1 MFIPDYCQTNNMS
14 YLRGSDRSEVQLL
27 PACLDDYVAAASPAR
42 FIDAYAE
49 NVDFQALGFAR
60 AQPAAT
66 GRPPYHPA
74 DLLKL
79 YLYGYLHRIRSS
91 RRLEAEATRNL
102 ELIWLLRGLR
112 PDFKTIAD
120 FRKDN
125 RLSFKALFKQ
135 FNLLCGQMGLFGAE
149 LVAIDGSKFKADN
162 NSRRY
167 HSQKQLRERIQKLEQ
182 RIEEYLNHLDQ
193 DDDQGPAAPVAPT
206 VEEMAQKVALLK
218 ERKGRYDELL
228 RELEQKQQPSV
239 SLTDPDARPMKGAH
253 GYVLG
258 YNVQVA
264 VDAKHDLIVA
274 QDVVQAAVDR
284 SQLAP
289 MALAAKAELGVKK
302 LQAVADKGYYDTD
315 QLEACE
321 QAGIEPFVPQAGG
334 QADRVWQGRKFFG
347 KGRFAYD
354 ARADVYHC
362 PGGQSLARRNPY
374 LIDGIQWIYYYTEK
388 ACQSCA
394 LRPQCTLSDY
404 RMAARRANATVAERT
419 AARVRNRADL
429 VAARKTIVEHVFGTL
444 RCWNHDH
451 FLMRGLEKV
460 RAEFSLSALVYNLKR
475 VLNLVGLP
483 ELMRALHATPQDC

>member
-1 MFIPDYCQTNNMS
+1 MT
-14 YLRGSDRSEVQLL
+14 YLRGSDRLEVQLL
-27 PACLDDYVAAASPAR
+27 PACLEDYVAPDSPAR

-49 NVDFQALGFAR
+49 NLDFQALGFVHAR
-60 AQPAAT
+60 PAAT

-74 DLLKL
+74 DLVKL
-79 YLYGYLHRIRSS
+79 YLYGYLYRIRSS
-91 RRLEAEATRNL
+91 RRLEAEAARNL

-125 RLSFKALFKQ
+125 RSSFKGLFKQ

-182 RIEEYLNHLDQ
+182 RIEEYLSQLDQ
-193 DDDQGPAAPVAPT
+193 NDDQGPAAPVVCTAQ
-206 VEEMAQKVALLK
+206 ELAQKVALLK
-218 ERKGRYDELL
+218 ARKGRYDQLL
-228 RELEQKQQPSV
+228 RELEQKHQEAI

-253 GYVLG
+253 GYVHG

-274 QDVVQAAVDR
+274 QEVVQEAVDS

-289 MALAAKAELGVKK
+289 MALAAQEALAVEK
-302 LQAVADKGYYDTD
+302 LQAVADKGYYDAD

-321 QAGIEPFVPQAGG
+321 RAGIEPFVPQAGRD
-334 QADRVWQGRKFFG
+334 ADIVRKGRKIFG
-347 KGRFAYD
+347 KARFVYEAK
-354 ARADVYHC
+354 ADVYRC
-362 PGGQSLARRNPY
+362 PAGQSLLRRNPY
-374 LIDGIQWIYYYTEK
+374 TIKGTQWIYYYTEK

-394 LRPQCTLSDY
+394 LRSQCTAGDY
-404 RMAARRANATVAERT
+404 RMMTRRVNEAVAER
-419 AARVRNRADL
+419 AAERVRQRADL
-429 VAARKTIVEHVFGTL
+429 VAERKTVVEHVFGTL

-451 FLMRGLEKV
+451 FLMRTLEKV

-475 VLNLVGLP
+475 VLNLIGLP
-483 ELMRALHATPQDC
+483 ELMRALAATQTQG

>member
-1 MFIPDYCQTNNMS
+1 MS

-27 PACLDDYVAAASPAR
+27 PARLEDYVAPDSPAR

-49 NVDFQALGFAR
+49 NVDFQALRFVHC
-60 AQPAAT
+60 QPAAT

-91 RRLEAEATRNL
+91 RRLEAEAARNL
-102 ELIWLLRGLR
+102 EVIWLLRGLR

-125 RLSFKALFKQ
+125 QASFKGLFKQ

-167 HSQKQLRERIQKLEQ
+167 HSQKQLRQRIQKLEQ
-182 RIEEYLNHLDQ
+182 RIEEYLQELDQ
-193 DDDQGPAAPVAPT
+193 DDDQGPGASGAPT
-206 VEEMAQKVALLK
+206 AQEMAQKVAMLQ

-228 RELEQKQQPSV
+228 RDLEQRAQEAV

-253 GYVLG
+253 GYVHG

-264 VDAKHDLIVA
+264 VDARHDLIVA
-274 QDVVQAAVDR
+274 QDVVQAAVDK

-289 MALAAKAELGVKK
+289 MALAAKEELGVEK
-302 LQAVADKGYYDTD
+302 LQAVADKGCYDTD

-321 QAGIEPFVPQAGG
+321 QAGIETFVPQAGG

-347 KGRFAYD
+347 KGRFGYD
-354 ARADVYHC
+354 APADVYHC

-404 RMAARRANATVAERT
+404 RVLARRANETVAERT

-429 VAARKTIVEHVFGTL
+429 VVERKTIVEHVFGTL

-460 RAEFSLSALVYNLKR
+460 RAEFSLSALVYNLRR
-475 VLNLVGLP
+475 VLNLIALP
-483 ELMRALHATPQDC
+483 QWMRALTAAATH